1 MYKMWKIK
9 KMKTRV
15 DATFKMASND
25 TNNPFDVRLSIQPKI
40 PFLNQPHEKP
50 TVYVEELL
58 EDRTISVVCCIVV
71 IVII

>member
-1 MYKMWKIK
+1 MENK
-9 KMKTRV
+9 KNEV

-25 TNNPFDVRLSIQPKI
+25 TNNPFGVRLSIQPKI

-58 EDRTISVVCCIVV
+58 EDRIISVVCCIVV